1 MADDEEVWA
10 QYRLLL
16 KSILPENPP
25 PPSGLLADAP
35 LIEAPAPNTVE
46 IELDDSSEFDRRF
59 LEQERDHG
67 EVGPILSPHETPLAD
82 LPVDPVPCALPPDIG
97 LLPAAEVHHHSGPF
111 SIAHVVGPPVI
122 PGCLLADE
130 NRVPVTRVLDL
141 IGPIESPQMILK
153 GQFPIGLK
161 LFAVEGD
168 AVFPNPEQ
176 IESAYRGCDAS
187 NRYDEPEDHPEFSD
201 DEEEH
206 RHKMTQRRQKQAG
219 KEPEVGYPRS

>member
-1 MADDEEVWA
+1 MAEDEEAWA

-16 KSILPENPP
+16 RSILPENPP
-25 PPSGLLADAP
+25 PPSGSLSDIP
-35 LIEAPAPNTVE
+35 LVEAPAPNTVE
-46 IELDDSSEFDRRF
+46 IELDDTSEFDRRF
-59 LEQERDHG
+59 LEQEHDHG
-67 EVGPILSPHETPLAD
+67 EIGAIRSPHDTPLID
-82 LPVDPVPCALPPDIG
+82 LPYMT
-97 LLPAAEVHHHSGPF
+97 
-111 SIAHVVGPPVI
+111 GPPVI

-141 IGPIESPQMILK
+141 IGPIENPQMILK

-187 NRYDEPEDHPEFSD
+187 NRYDEPEEHPEFSD

-206 RHKMTQRRQKQAG
+206 QHKMEQRRQKEG
-219 KEPEVGYPRS
+219 GYPRS